1 MRQISRGAR
10 RALAGTALS
19 LTVLVFTPVQVTA
32 ETVADTLI
40 DAYKNSN
47 LLEQNRAVLRAA
59 DDDTAVA
66 MAALR
71 PTLDFVANLTGSN
84 PYKTLAAN
92 AFTGKV
98 TADNLIATYQ
108 LQLQMQIYAGGKNR
122 LALESAK
129 ETVLAT
135 REALRSLEQDVL
147 LGAVTSYMEVLRA
160 QAFVDLRVNNVRVLT
175 EQRQATGD
183 RFDVG
188 EVTRT
193 DVALADSRLAA
204 ASSLLEASR
213 GDLAVAREQFRT
225 AVGRYPKDITSP
237 GDLPETAPSVEGAIR
252 VAVRTHPDIRQ
263 AQRQVTVGELGMRIA
278 AGNYRPSLSVGAT
291 AEVNTNDQIE
301 QESWNLTLT
310 QPLYQGGKLAAL
322 ERQAIAQRD
331 SARSGL
337 LQTTLT
343 VEEQAAS
350 AWANIV
356 TATAQI
362 KATELQIKAAE
373 IAFEGTRDE
382 AMLGARTTL
391 DVLDSEQEL
400 LDARASR
407 IDAIATQYVAV
418 YSLLSAMGL
427 MTVDH
432 LNLGIQ
438 TYDPAAYYNS
448 VKSAPARLSPRGA
461 KLDRVLRK
469 LGEQK

>member
-1 MRQISRGAR
+1 MRQLSRRFG
-10 RALAGTALS
+10 RALAGTTLS
-19 LTVLVFTPVQVTA
+19 VSMLVFTPVQVAA
-32 ETVADTLI
+32 ETLADALI

-47 LLEQNRAVLRAA
+47 LLDQNRALLRVA
-59 DDDTAVA
+59 DDDVA
-66 MAALR
+66 IALSSML
-71 PTLDFVANLTGSN
+71 PTLDFIARFDAINPHRTLYKNPVTGRVSR
-84 PYKTLAAN
+84 
-92 AFTGKV
+92 
-98 TADNLIATYQ
+98 DNLVGTFQ
-108 LQLQMQIYAGGKNR
+108 LQAQIQIYAGGRNK
-122 LALESAK
+122 LTLESRR

-135 REALRSLEQDVL
+135 REALRSLEQRVL
-147 LGAVTSYMEVLRA
+147 LDAVRAYMEVLRA
-160 QAFVDLRVNNVRVLT
+160 QAFVNLRENNVRVLG

-204 ASSLLEASR
+204 ARSLLEASR
-213 GDLAVAREQFRT
+213 GNLAVAREQFRT
-225 AVGRYPKDITSP
+225 AVGRYPNNITSP
-237 GDLPETAPSVEGAIR
+237 GTLPQTAPSVQEAIS

-278 AGNYRPSLSVGAT
+278 AGNYRPSVTAGVT
-291 AEVNTNDQIE
+291 AETNSNDQF
-301 QESWNLTLT
+301 QQQSLNVTVT
-310 QPLYQGGKLAAL
+310 QPLYQGGRLAAL

-331 SARSGL
+331 SSRANL
-337 LQTTLT
+337 LQTTLGI
-343 VEEQAAS
+343 EELTGS
-350 AWANIV
+350 AWANIEA
-356 TATAQI
+356 ATAQI
-362 KATELQIKAAE
+362 RATELQIRAAE

-438 TYDPAAYYNS
+438 TYDPAGYYNN
-448 VKSAPARLSPRGA
+448 VKTAPARLSPRGA

-469 LGEQK
+469 LGQQ